1 MTARERA
8 MIRDFPLRLVSA
20 RLEYRAPTTDD
31 ADFIHPAILA
41 SHAQLQ
47 PWMRWAKNVP
57 TLDDT
62 KLYVRRALWEWHD
75 RESLDYRLFSN
86 GEFIGNCAVHTIQWD
101 VPSAQIG
108 YWLHANFQGH
118 GFIAEA
124 VERLEQFAWEELD
137 LARLEIRC
145 HAGNTASSKVALR
158 AGFEQ
163 EAHMKNTFRDNAGQL
178 SDALIFAK
186 TRMPRS
192 EGERT
197 RL

>member
-8 MIRDFPLRLVSA
+8 MIRDFSPLLLSE
-20 RLEYRAPTTDD
+20 RLEYRAPTPDD
-31 ADFIHPAILA
+31 ADFIHPAIVA
-41 SHAQLQ
+41 SHAELQ
-47 PWMRWAKNVP
+47 PWMRWAKATP
-57 TLDDT
+57 TPEDT

-75 RESLDYRLFSN
+75 RESLDYRLFWN
-86 GEFIGNCAVHTIQWD
+86 GEFVGNCAIHTINWD

-108 YWLHANFQGH
+108 YWLHAGFQGS

-124 VERLEQFAWEELD
+124 VKRLERFAWEELD

-145 HAGNTASSKVALR
+145 HARNLASAKVALR

-163 EAHMKNTFRDNAGQL
+163 EAHMKNSFRDNAGQL

-186 TRMPRS
+186 VRVPRS
-192 EGERT
+192 ES
-197 RL
+197 L

>member
-8 MIRDFPLRLVSA
+8 MIRDFPLQLVSR
-20 RLEYRAPTTDD
+20 RLEYRAPTPGD

-41 SHAQLQ
+41 SHSHLQ
-47 PWMRWAKNVP
+47 PWMRWAKHTP

-75 RESLDYRLFSN
+75 RESLDYRLFWD
-86 GEFIGNCAVHTIQWD
+86 GQFVGNCAIHTIQWE

-108 YWLHANFQGH
+108 YWLHAEFYGR
-118 GFIAEA
+118 GFITEA

-145 HAGNTASSKVALR
+145 HAGNVASAKVAVR

-163 EAHMKNTFRDNAGQL
+163 EAHMRNSFRDNSGNL

-186 TRMPRS
+186 TRVPRS
-192 EGERT
+192 ESR
-197 RL
+197 